1 MNAGRLTVGIVDY
14 GVGNHTSVL
23 RCVRQ
28 LGFRSWISP
37 QPDQLDQ
44 ADVLLLPGVGAFPA
58 AMERLHASGLVDY
71 LQGAAQLGRP
81 LIGICLGMQLLAE
94 SSTELGFTPGLG
106 LIPGAVEAI
115 GEPRWHIG
123 WNSLEVVDGQ
133 PLLHA
138 SDGEV
143 LYFNHS
149 YAFRGRRPMW
159 PLIAACAR
167 EANPWLSRSRGVPCG
182 GCSST
187 PRRARRLGWNCWS
200 ALFAQEVSADAA

>member
-1 MNAGRLTVGIVDY
+1 MVGVVDY

-23 RCVRQ
+23 RCVRR
-28 LGFRSWISP
+28 LGFRARISS

-44 ADVLLLPGVGAFPA
+44 ADVLLLPGVGAFPT
-58 AMERLHASGLVDY
+58 AMERLHATGLVGY
-71 LQGAAQLGRP
+71 LQRAAQLGRP

-123 WNSLEVVDGQ
+123 WNSLEVPLRHQ
-133 PLLHA
+133 LLHA

-143 LYFNHS
+143 MYFNHS
-149 YAFRGRRPMW
+149 YCFRGPTDFVVAISRVYEGSE
-159 PLIAACAR
+159 PLVAVIQ
-167 EANPWLSRSRGVPCG
+167 RGSVWGLQFHPEKSQGPGLELLDRLIRAG
-182 GCSST
+182 G
-187 PRRARRLGWNCWS
+187 GH
-200 ALFAQEVSADAA
+200 

>member
-1 MNAGRLTVGIVDY
+1 MTSGRLTVGIVDY

-23 RCVRQ
+23 RCLRQ
-28 LGFRSWISP
+28 LGFRARISP

-44 ADVLLLPGVGAFPA
+44 ADVLLLPGVGAFPT
-58 AMERLHASGLVDY
+58 AMERLHATGLVGY
-71 LQGAAQLGRP
+71 LQRAAQLGRP

-123 WNSLEVVDGQ
+123 WNSLEVADGQ

-143 LYFNHS
+143 MYFNHS
-149 YAFRGRRPMW
+149 YAFKGPESFV
-159 PLIAACAR
+159 AA
-167 EANPWLSRSRGVPCG
+167 RSRVREGLDPLVAAIQRGSVWGLQFHPEKSQVPG
-182 GCSST
+182 L
-187 PRRARRLGWNCWS
+187 RLLEHLIRAEGER
-200 ALFAQEVSADAA
+200 

>member
-1 MNAGRLTVGIVDY
+1 MSGGCLTVGIVDY

-28 LGFRSWISP
+28 LGFRARITS

-44 ADVLLLPGVGAFPA
+44 VDVLLLPGVGAFPT
-58 AMERLHASGLVDY
+58 AMERLHASGLVVY
-71 LQGAAQLGRP
+71 LQRAAQLGRP

-106 LIPGAVEAI
+106 LIPGAVQAI

-123 WNSLEVVDGQ
+123 WNSLEVAEGY
-133 PLLHA
+133 PLLQG

-143 LYFNHS
+143 MYFNHS
-149 YAFRGRRPMW
+149 YAFQGSEEFVAATIRLSENSEPLAAAIQRGSVWGLQFHPEKSQGPGLELLER
-159 PLIAACAR
+159 LI
-167 EANPWLSRSRGVPCG
+167 
-182 GCSST
+182 
-187 PRRARRLGWNCWS
+187 RAGD
-200 ALFAQEVSADAA
+200 EV

>member
-1 MNAGRLTVGIVDY
+1 MRGGRLTVGIVDY

-23 RCVRQ
+23 RCVSQ
-28 LGFRSWISP
+28 LGFRPRISP

-44 ADVLLLPGVGAFPA
+44 VDVLLLPGVGAFPT
-58 AMERLHASGLVDY
+58 AMERLHATGLAGY
-71 LQGAAQLGRP
+71 LQRAAQLGRP

-94 SSTELGFTPGLG
+94 SSMELGFTPGLG

-123 WNSLEVVDGQ
+123 WNSLEVAEGQ

-143 LYFNHS
+143 MYFNHS
-149 YAFRGRRPMW
+149 YAFRGPEAFV
-159 PLIAACAR
+159 AA
-167 EANPWLSRSRGVPCG
+167 RSRVREGSEPLVAAIQRGSVWGLQFHPEKSQGPGLELLDRLIQAG
-182 GCSST
+182 GE
-187 PRRARRLGWNCWS
+187 R
-200 ALFAQEVSADAA
+200 

>member
-1 MNAGRLTVGIVDY
+1 VSSGCLTVGIVDY

-28 LGFRSWISP
+28 LGFRARITS

-44 ADVLLLPGVGAFPA
+44 VDVLLLPGVGAFPT
-58 AMERLHASGLVDY
+58 AMERLHASGLVGY
-71 LQGAAQLGRP
+71 LQRAAQLGRP

-94 SSTELGFTPGLG
+94 SSMELGFTPGLA
-106 LIPGAVEAI
+106 LIPGAVQAI

-123 WNSLEVVDGQ
+123 WNSLEVADDQ

-143 LYFNHS
+143 MYFNHS
-149 YAFRGRRPMW
+149 YSFRGPDEFV
-159 PLIAACAR
+159 AA
-167 EANPWLSRSRGVPCG
+167 RSRLRVESEPLVAAIQRGSVLGLQFHPEKSQEPG
-182 GCSST
+182 LELLE
-187 PRRARRLGWNCWS
+187 RVIRAAG
-200 ALFAQEVSADAA
+200 DY